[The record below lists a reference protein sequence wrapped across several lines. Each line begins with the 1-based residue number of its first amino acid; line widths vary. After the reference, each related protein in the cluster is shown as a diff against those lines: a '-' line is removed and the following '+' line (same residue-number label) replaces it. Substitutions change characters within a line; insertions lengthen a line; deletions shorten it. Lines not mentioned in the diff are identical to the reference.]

1 MHGEMC
7 HAKREANLS
16 LSIKSVFVL
25 LPINRL
31 MPETLIRGVDSLQ
44 GGNSTRKSWGLSIQA
59 GICFRNYVPSS
70 PGSLRSVFLEKDV
83 CLIIGALPVCSP
95 AT

>member
-1 MHGEMC
+1 MC

-25 LPINRL
+25 LPVHRL
-31 MPETLIRGVDSLQ
+31 MPDPLIRGVDSLQ

-70 PGSLRSVFLEKDV
+70 DV
-83 CLIIGALPVCSP
+83 CLTPGFDHWGFIGVLASNISIEIC
-95 AT
+95 